1 MFFSRDSPTL
11 VKIFSFRQQAFPAPK
26 RRNTGT
32 YPIHLRHAGRYG
44 TLEDETDTAERP
56 RLCPRLCAVC
66 IFAVRLIFAVCLRRN
81 VGLTFAVGLSC
92 NIRLTFTDR
101 LRRGGSLSRTACLS
115 GGGSLSH
122 VGSLSGNVGNSRR
135 CGDRRASQQLRILRS
150 PSLLRR
156 LYPADI
162 VPYMRGASTVRDR

>member
-11 VKIFSFRQQAFPAPK
+11 VKIFSFRQQAFPAPSIGIGE
-26 RRNTGT
+26 RARF
-32 YPIHLRHAGRYG
+32 AFAVGRYG

-162 VPYMRGASTVRDR
+162 VPYMRGSSIVCDR